1 MKTFTVRSWHAIRS
15 TARDY
20 QHWYI
25 AGNDAAADRLLCEF
39 AAAYGINATP
49 AEILGDFEHMH
60 ALACSVASM
69 TDDQATDWTRSEMDH
84 YERYHMNAR
93 A

>member
-1 MKTFTVRSWHAIRS
+1 MRTFTVRNWHAIRS

-20 QHWYI
+20 RHWYI

-39 AAAYGINATP
+39 AALYGVQATR
-49 AEILGDFEHMH
+49 AEILDGSNVHC
-60 ALACSVASM
+60 LACYVADM
-69 TDDQATDWTRSEMDH
+69 DDEQCIANTRNEMKH
-84 YERYHMNAR
+84 YERHYMTAR

>member
-1 MKTFTVRSWHAIRS
+1 MRS

-39 AAAYGINATP
+39 AALYGINATR

-60 ALACSVASM
+60 ALACNVASM
-69 TDDQATDWTRSEMDH
+69 SDEQATANTRREMDH
-84 YERYHMNAR
+84 YERYYMNAR

>member
-1 MKTFTVRSWHAIRS
+1 VRTFTVRNWHAIRS

-20 QHWYI
+20 RHWYI

-39 AAAYGINATP
+39 AAVYGFNGTR
-49 AEILGDFEHMH
+49 AEIVASDNAHC
-60 ALACSVASM
+60 LACYMADM
-69 TDDQATDWTRSEMDH
+69 TDAQCTANTRSELDH
-84 YERYHMNAR
+84 YERHYMTAR